1 MRLPYVSWIWI
12 RHLYGNPWTLN
23 YNLDSR
29 RNGKGKKEVNNHQL
43 VLGGQCACVFYI
55 LGCLFFWDGHQNML
69 WVARQQGHGITLTLS
84 FSPFFSFSSLLCLV
98 TKLKI
103 WDKSSFSFSLSTPD
117 GETEAADA
125 VLAIEVS
132 NWSGAQVWSLTKLC
146 SIHNQECPS
155 VSEHS
160 TRRS

>member
-29 RNGKGKKEVNNHQL
+29 GNGKGKKEVNNHQL
-43 VLGGQCACVFYI
+43 VLGGQCVCVLYPRLSVF
-55 LGCLFFWDGHQNML
+55 LRWSSKHVMGRKS
-69 WVARQQGHGITLTLS
+69 ARQQEHGITLTLS

-117 GETEAADA
+117 GETEAAEA

-132 NWSGAQVWSLTKLC
+132 NWSEAQVWSLTKLC
-146 SIHNQECPS
+146 S
-155 VSEHS
+155 VGY
-160 TRRS
+160 